1 MKVFRALVC
10 FIFLAGLQD
19 AGYSGF
25 VNAETPIYTEMEG
38 GSITVKCTFSLTG
51 RRRLFCTGK
60 CEEGNILID
69 TTDDSAQNGRYSI
82 KYKEGFYPLHK
93 TVLNVSITQ
102 LRRSDSGMYR
112 CSLDRILPFDSNEEF
127 EIVVTDASVTSK
139 PKSTVQPSPV
149 STFLSSAPM
158 TTATVTT
165 SPKTP
170 NITEFKFHF
179 RRHHTFTSLLFNLQT
194 DTDTSSKFS
203 YCRYAACGGSYSDHC
218 LTSGFADFLQEEEG
232 Q

>member
-1 MKVFRALVC
+1 
-10 FIFLAGLQD
+10 
-19 AGYSGF
+19 
-25 VNAETPIYTEMEG
+25 MEG

-82 KYKEGFYPLHK
+82 KYEAGFYPLHK

-127 EIVVTDASVTSK
+127 EIVVTDGELTKCHVCEDMK
-139 PKSTVQPSPV
+139 NY
-149 STFLSSAPM
+149 FLSSD
-158 TTATVTT
+158 
-165 SPKTP
+165 S
-170 NITEFKFHF
+170 
-179 RRHHTFTSLLFNLQT
+179 
-194 DTDTSSKFS
+194 
-203 YCRYAACGGSYSDHC
+203 
-218 LTSGFADFLQEEEG
+218 
-232 Q
+232 